1 MHPPRPI
8 LLATLAAMA
17 LTPPLLAQSAE
28 KPLGEILESIEEAS
42 EAPAAPPR
50 ATPVPIDGIGTTAL
64 PPSQIQQ
71 SFDPVADDGEFEAE
85 PEAVVP
91 ELTEAERLALWEA
104 AERARL
110 DALDR
115 ARAERAET
123 ARLAREAALA
133 RHERQLAE
141 RDAAIARA
149 QADYQ
154 AALERTR
161 LQAERDHALW
171 EARVRACRSGDRD
184 QCARPGEY

>member
-1 MHPPRPI
+1 
-8 LLATLAAMA
+8 MA

-42 EAPAAPPR
+42 EA
-50 ATPVPIDGIGTTAL
+50 L
-64 PPSQIQQ
+64 PPSQLQQ
-71 SFDPVADDGEFEAE
+71 SFVPESDDGETEAE
-85 PEAVVP
+85 SVVP